1 MLNSKKKQ
9 TATLIKAISQLKKA
23 DYSKEP
29 ELEGMYQRLTKGR
42 EQFTSVFEKSINAV
56 MNISSLDLTMQH
68 ETDKILDISNQIAKA
83 TETIFGNAQENSA
96 MTGRSSN
103 QHEEMT
109 NAIIQVSSETENV
122 YQKIRAGQDELTN
135 IRDLSAQTIDTSRKM
150 QKDMDDLAQIIKR
163 MSVVIAGIDSISMQ
177 TNLLALNAST
187 EAARAG
193 EAGKGFAVVAN
204 EIRGLAEE
212 TQKMTK
218 NMNDFVENIIKASQ
232 KSIDSAT
239 NTIDDLNSMTDK
251 IKNVWELNDESQRH
265 VSKVNETISSIAA
278 ASQEI
283 SGSMAEME
291 NQLKNSTTF
300 MNNVS
305 HSLKKAVKPVVEIE
319 KTLDANLKQ
328 MGTMT
333 QDAFFHMENKEFASY
348 MSRAIDSHHAWLG
361 NLKKMVD
368 ERKVTPLQMDSSKC
382 GFGHFYYAMTP
393 SIPGV
398 LPIWK
403 GLGPKHKRF
412 HQFGQSVVAAL
423 QNEDYSKALHIY
435 QDAESY
441 SRELIADMQK
451 ILRIAEQ

>member
-1 MLNSKKKQ
+1 MLNRNKKQ
-9 TATLIKAISQLKKA
+9 TATLIKAVSQLEKA

-29 ELEGMYQRLTKGR
+29 ELESMYQRLCKGR
-42 EQFTSVFEKSINAV
+42 EQFAAVFEKNINAV

-68 ETDKILDISNQIAKA
+68 ETDKILDISEEITKA
-83 TETIFGNAQENSA
+83 TQTIFGSAQDGPA
-96 MTGRSSN
+96 MAGKSSN

-109 NAIIQVSSETENV
+109 NTIIQVASETENV
-122 YQKIRAGQDELTN
+122 YQKIKAGQDELTN
-135 IRDLSAQTIDTSRKM
+135 IRDLSTQTIDTSREM
-150 QKDMDDLAQIIKR
+150 QKDMDDLAQVIKR
-163 MSVVIAGIDSISMQ
+163 MSNVIAGIDSISMQ

-218 NMNDFVENIIKASQ
+218 NLNDFVENIIKASQ

-239 NTIDDLNSMTDK
+239 NTITSLDSMTDK
-251 IKNVWELNDESQRH
+251 IKNVWDLTDESQRH
-265 VSKVNETISSIAA
+265 VSKVNESISSIAA
-278 ASQEI
+278 VSQEI
-283 SGSMAEME
+283 SSSMAEME
-291 NQLKNSTTF
+291 NQIKNSTSF

-305 HSLKKAVKPVVEIE
+305 HALKKAVKPVVEIE

-328 MGTMT
+328 MGNMT

-348 MSRAIDSHHAWLG
+348 MSRAINSHHAWLG

-382 GFGHFYYAMTP
+382 GFGHFYYAITP
-393 SIPGV
+393 AIPEA

-423 QNEDYSKALHIY
+423 QNEDYSKALQIY
-435 QDAESY
+435 HEAESY
-441 SRELIADMQK
+441 SRELISDMQK